1 MPDWLNEPG
10 EWTAVI
16 TIFTSVMAALLWII
30 RREILMQ
37 RKEFKP
43 NGGSSTRDA
52 LVRIERDV
60 RDIRH
65 KVDDH
70 IKWHMDN

>member
-1 MPDWLNEPG
+1 MEPAEIVG
-10 EWTAVI
+10 MVGVI
-16 TIFTSVMAALLWII
+16 VSILVAISGGLAWVIKAQMA
-30 RREILMQ
+30 MQ
-37 RKEFKP
+37 REFKP